1 MRDQLKCRVA
11 VITGASSGIG
21 REAAIALVKQG
32 WKVIGIGRNGDRCQR
47 AGEEIRR
54 HTADPDQVVM
64 INADLALMA
73 ETAEAAEKIAQLT
86 DRVDV
91 LLNNAGGLTRDLTI
105 TTEGNENTFAS
116 NHLGHFLLTEKLL
129 PRLRAAAASAPAG
142 STRIINVSSSAHEAC
157 EGLDWD
163 DLQMMENFSSTP
175 AYCRAKLANLLFTRE
190 LAKRLEADDIV
201 VHAMHPGLV
210 ASNFSSHGDDAMQ
223 SYMSA
228 KKDVAITPEE
238 AADTLIWLA
247 SAEAPGA
254 ATGEYFHDRKVIAA
268 SDAATD
274 DDAAA
279 RLWRAS
285 EQLVARSLEK

>member
-1 MRDQLKCRVA
+1 MVDQLKSRTA

-32 WKVIGIGRNGDRCQR
+32 WKVIGIGRNADRCKR

-54 HTADPDQVVM
+54 HIADPDQVVM

-73 ETAEAAEKIAQLT
+73 ETAKAAEKIAQLA

-105 TTEGNENTFAS
+105 TAEGNENTFAS

-129 PRLRAAAASAPAG
+129 PLLRAAAASAPAG

-190 LAKRLEADDIV
+190 LAKRLEADNIV

-228 KKDVAITPEE
+228 KKDIAIAPEE

-247 SAEAPGA
+247 SAEEPGET
-254 ATGEYFHDRKVIAA
+254 TGEYFQDRKVIPA

-274 DDAAA
+274 DAAAA
-279 RLWRAS
+279 RLWQAS
-285 EQLVARSLEK
+285 EQLVAL